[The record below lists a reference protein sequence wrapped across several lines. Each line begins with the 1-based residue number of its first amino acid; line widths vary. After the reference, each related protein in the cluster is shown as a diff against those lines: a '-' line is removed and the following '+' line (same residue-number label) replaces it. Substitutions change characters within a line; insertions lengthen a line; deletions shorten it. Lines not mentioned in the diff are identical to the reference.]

1 MHSWMKKQRLI
12 ICCVMLLVI
21 LALHAGLAR
30 GQAVSAPQEEK
41 LPDKILQFLRGSEM
55 KKYGATYTGALD
67 PIPENLKALLADL
80 YLHRF
85 TIVRMRI
92 NQDIS
97 SRFEE
102 LIVVSD
108 ATTGEVVTYLWPAGY
123 EAPESFK
130 ELLTHYPKD
139 VGLRNSDVLSTA
151 FVRLNALAS
160 LLVYPHRASN
170 SGSRAGIGGRVG
182 SLYEKRKGNVSEI
195 TAELI
200 GSLGVF
206 RLLRLQMEE
215 SDEGYREGYNYEG
228 HKYGRL
234 AIINVETG
242 KEM

>member
-1 MHSWMKKQRLI
+1 MKKQRLV

-55 KKYGATYTGALD
+55 KKYRATYTGALD

-139 VGLRNSDVLSTA
+139 IGLRNSDVLSTA
-151 FVRLNALAS
+151 LVRLNALAN
-160 LLVYPHRASN
+160 LIVYPHRASN
-170 SGSRAGIGGRVG
+170 SGYRAGIGGRVG
-182 SLYEKRKGNVSEI
+182 SLYETSKGNTSVLTS
-195 TAELI
+195 ELI

-206 RLLRLQMEE
+206 RLLRLQLIE
-215 SDEGYREGYNYEG
+215 SDEGYWEGYNYEG
-228 HKYGRL
+228 RQYGRL
-234 AIINVETG
+234 AIVNVE
-242 KEM
+242 

>member
-1 MHSWMKKQRLI
+1 MQKPPFI
-12 ICCVMLLVI
+12 ICCVMLLAI
-21 LALHAGLAR
+21 LALNPGAAR
-30 GQAVSAPQEEK
+30 GQATPALQAEK
-41 LPDKILQFLRGSEM
+41 LPDKILQFLKGSEM
-55 KKYGATYTGALD
+55 KKHRAIYAGALD
-67 PIPENLKALLADL
+67 PIPENLQELMACL

-97 SRFEE
+97 SSIEE

-108 ATTGEVVTYLWPAGY
+108 ATTGEVVSYLWQGGY
-123 EAPESFK
+123 DTPESFK
-130 ELLTHYPKD
+130 LLLTHYPKD

-151 FVRLNALAS
+151 FIRLNALAN
-160 LLVYPHRASN
+160 LIVYPDRASN

-182 SLYEKRKGNVSEI
+182 SLYEKRKGNLDEL

-206 RLLRLQMEE
+206 RLLKLQMVE
-215 SDEGYREGYNYEG
+215 SDEGDRGGYNYEG

-234 AIINVETG
+234 SIVSVETG

>member
-1 MHSWMKKQRLI
+1 MKKQRLI
-12 ICCVMLLVI
+12 ICCVMLVI
-21 LALHAGLAR
+21 LALHAGLAQ
-30 GQAVSAPQEEK
+30 GQAMSAPQEEK
-41 LPDKILQFLRGSEM
+41 LPDKILQFLQGSEM
-55 KKYGATYTGALD
+55 KKYGATYTGTLD

-92 NQDIS
+92 NRDIS
-97 SRFEE
+97 SSIEE

-108 ATTGEVVTYLWPAGY
+108 ATSGKVVTYLWPAGY
-123 EAPESFK
+123 ETPESFK
-130 ELLTHYPKD
+130 DLLTHYPKD
-139 VGLRNSDVLSTA
+139 IGLRNSDVLSTA
-151 FVRLNALAS
+151 FVRLNALAN
-160 LLVYPHRASN
+160 LMVYPHRASN
-170 SGSRAGIGGRVG
+170 SGYRAGIGGRVG
-182 SLYEKRKGNVSEI
+182 SLYEKRKGNVSEL

-206 RLLRLQMEE
+206 RLLRLQMID
-215 SDEGYREGYNYEG
+215 SDEGYRRGYNYEG